1 MKAGITFQTVSNQI
15 NLAAQ
20 PNLPVAHVIP
30 RLGLL
35 AMLYRYRL
43 VH

>member
-1 MKAGITFQTVSNQI
+1 VKKVGTTFQTESNQI

-20 PNLPVAHVIP
+20 PNLPVAHLIP

-35 AMLYRYRL
+35 AMLYR
-43 VH
+43 